1 MVCLVTQIH
10 SVPWQAAAVAAAAV
24 TASAESREPSAGG
37 EAGGLSESSSEA
49 SKLSSKSAK
58 ERRNRR
64 KKRKQKEQSG
74 GEEKDED
81 EFHKSESEDSIRRK
95 GFRLSIEGNR
105 LTYEKKYSSPHQVLH
120 IVIFSR
126 SIHLKHHRLL
136 QPMYCNMTLLPKE
149 RKH

>member
-1 MVCLVTQIH
+1 MLSDTNSFCT
-10 SVPWQAAAVAAAAV
+10 WQAAAVAAAAA

-105 LTYEKKYSSPHQVLH
+105 LTYEKKYSSPHQVLY
-120 IVIFSR
+120 IVIFS
-126 SIHLKHHRLL
+126 SSLHLKHYRLL
-136 QPMYCNMTLLPKE
+136 ENDFSLPGTVI
-149 RKH
+149 

>member
-1 MVCLVTQIH
+1 MT
-10 SVPWQAAAVAAAAV
+10 AAAV
-24 TASAESREPSAGG
+24 TASAESREPSAAG
-37 EAGGLSESSSEA
+37 EAGGLSESSSDA

-105 LTYEKKYSSPHQVLH
+105 LTYEKKYSSPHQVLP
-120 IVIFSR
+120 IVIFSKT
-126 SIHLKHHRLL
+126 IYLKHHKLF
-136 QPMYCNMTLLPKE
+136 QNYFSLPKVQ
-149 RKH
+149 

>member
-1 MVCLVTQIH
+1 M
-10 SVPWQAAAVAAAAV
+10 AAAAV

-37 EAGGLSESSSEA
+37 EAGGLSESSSDA

-105 LTYEKKYSSPHQVLH
+105 LTYEKKYSSPHQVLP
-120 IVIFSR
+120 IVFFSK
-126 SIHLKHHRLL
+126 SLYLKRDRLL
-136 QPMYCNMTLLPKE
+136 QNYLSLPE
-149 RKH
+149 V

>member
-1 MVCLVTQIH
+1 MVCSVTQIH
-10 SVPWQAAAVAAAAV
+10 FATWQAAAVAAAAV
-24 TASAESREPSAGG
+24 TASAESREPSAVG

-120 IVIFSR
+120 TVIFSR

-136 QPMYCNMTLLPKE
+136 QNYFSLPGTVV
-149 RKH
+149 

>member
-1 MVCLVTQIH
+1 MVCSVTQIH
-10 SVPWQAAAVAAAAV
+10 SAKWQAAAVAAAAV

-37 EAGGLSESSSEA
+37 EAEGLSESSSEA

-120 IVIFSR
+120 IVIFIR
-126 SIHLKHHRLL
+126 SIHLKHHGLL
-136 QPMYCNMTLLPKE
+136 QNYFNLSGTVI
-149 RKH
+149 

>member
-1 MVCLVTQIH
+1 M
-10 SVPWQAAAVAAAAV
+10 
-24 TASAESREPSAGG
+24 TASEHSGDPSA
-37 EAGGLSESSSEA
+37 ARGLSDTSSET

-95 GFRLSIEGNR
+95 GFRFSIEGNR
-105 LTYEKKYSSPHQVLH
+105 LTYEKRYSSPHQVRGWGAQGCVGDNHTARKGGIQSDLG
-120 IVIFSR
+120 IF
-126 SIHLKHHRLL
+126 ID
-136 QPMYCNMTLLPKE
+136 
-149 RKH
+149 